1 MPPAMMSLTFRR
13 ATVQGG
19 QKLKEI
25 RNRRNIKIR
34 EVEEASQRIAKAK
47 GDKRFGISDT
57 WLTQIENGASEPSIC
72 KLFSLSAIY
81 RVKIADLMRF
91 YGVDSDEIEKYE
103 ITANP
108 RQTQLLPAEARGDN
122 HVIRFPVGSGPRQY
136 KTSLAPGTGE
146 TLGNAPVAPPQH
158 PDTRRISY
166 GYIGL
171 DDFTMYP
178 LIRPGSFVQID
189 SHQNKPQ
196 AMAWRNEYERP
207 IFFIELRDGYAC
219 GWCEVQGN
227 CLLIIPHHSS
237 PESTRSLAYP
247 REAEIVG
254 RVIGFG
260 TRCVDEE
267 FGCSEAAE
275 LRQQFKMKSIG
286 R

>member
-1 MPPAMMSLTFRR
+1 M
-13 ATVQGG
+13 QGG

-34 EVEEASQRIAKAK
+34 EVEEASRRIAEAK

-57 WLTQIENGASEPSIC
+57 WLTQIENGASEPSFC

-81 RVKIADLMRF
+81 RVKITDLMRL
-91 YGVDSDEIEKYE
+91 YGVDADEIGKYE
-103 ITANP
+103 TIANP
-108 RQTQLLPAEARGDN
+108 RLTRPLPAEARGDN
-122 HVIRFPVGSGPRQY
+122 HVIRFPVVSEPRQY
-136 KTSLAPGTGE
+136 KTGLAPGTSE
-146 TLGNAPVAPPQH
+146 TLGKSPVALLQH
-158 PDTRRISY
+158 PDARRVSH

-178 LIRPGSFVQID
+178 LIRPGSIVQID
-189 SHQNKPQ
+189 PRQNKPQ
-196 AMAWRNEYERP
+196 AVDWRNEYERP

-219 GWCEVQGN
+219 GWCELQGSH
-227 CLLIIPHHSS
+227 LLIIPHHSS
-237 PESTRSLAYP
+237 PESTRRFAYP

-267 FGCSEAAE
+267 LGRSETAE
-275 LRQQFKMKSIG
+275 LRKQLKMKNIG
-286 R
+286 RQ

>member
-1 MPPAMMSLTFRR
+1 
-13 ATVQGG
+13 VQGG

-25 RNRRNIKIR
+25 RNRRNIKTR
-34 EVEEASQRIAKAK
+34 EVEEASRRIADAK

-57 WLTQIENGASEPSIC
+57 WIVQIENGASEPSIC

-81 RVKIADLMRF
+81 HVKITDLMRL
-91 YGVDSDEIEKYE
+91 YGADADEIEKYE
-103 ITANP
+103 TIANP
-108 RQTQLLPAEARGDN
+108 RLTRLLPAEARGDN
-122 HVIRFPVGSGPRQY
+122 HVIRFPGGPEPRQY
-136 KTSLAPGTGE
+136 KTGLVPGKAE
-146 TLGNAPVAPPQH
+146 TLGEGPVAP
-158 PDTRRISY
+158 TRRPERRRIGY

-178 LIRPGSFVQID
+178 LIRPGSLVQID
-189 SHQNKPQ
+189 SSQTKPQ
-196 AMAWRNEYERP
+196 AIAWRNEYERP

-219 GWCEVQGN
+219 GWCELQWN
-227 CLLIIPHHSS
+227 HLLIMPHHSS
-237 PESTRSLAYP
+237 PESTRRFAYP

-275 LRQQFKMKSIG
+275 LWKQFKVKSIV

>member
-1 MPPAMMSLTFRR
+1 
-13 ATVQGG
+13 VQGG

-25 RNRRNIKIR
+25 RNSRNIKVR
-34 EVEEASQRIAKAK
+34 EVEEASQRIAEAK

-81 RVKIADLMRF
+81 HVKVTDLMRL
-91 YGVDSDEIEKYE
+91 YGVDADEIERYE
-103 ITANP
+103 TIATP
-108 RQTQLLPAEARGDN
+108 QLTRLLPAGARGDN
-122 HVIRFPVGSGPRQY
+122 RAIRFPPDPGPRQY
-136 KTSLAPGTGE
+136 KTSLAPRRTEMGGR
-146 TLGNAPVAPPQH
+146 APVAPPQH
-158 PDTRRISY
+158 PDARHISY

-189 SHQNKPQ
+189 ARQNKPQ
-196 AMAWRNEYERP
+196 PISWRNEYERP

-219 GWCEVQGN
+219 GWCELQGDH
-227 CLLIIPHHSS
+227 LLIIPYHSS
-237 PESTRSLAYP
+237 PESTRRFAYP

-260 TRCVDEE
+260 TRCVDEGV
-267 FGCSEAAE
+267 GCLAD
-275 LRQQFKMKSIG
+275 I
-286 R
+286 

>member
-1 MPPAMMSLTFRR
+1 
-13 ATVQGG
+13 VQGG

-34 EVEEASQRIAKAK
+34 EVEEASRRIAEAK

-81 RVKIADLMRF
+81 HVKITDLMRL
-91 YGVDSDEIEKYE
+91 YGVDADEIEKYE
-103 ITANP
+103 PIANP
-108 RQTQLLPAEARGDN
+108 RQTRLLPAEARGCD
-122 HVIRFPVGSGPRQY
+122 HVIRFPVGSGSGPRQY
-136 KTSLAPGTGE
+136 KTSLAPGTAE
-146 TLGNAPVAPPQH
+146 TLGKAPVAPPCRS
-158 PDTRRISY
+158 DTRRVSY

-189 SHQNKPQ
+189 PRQNKPQ
-196 AMAWRNEYERP
+196 AVAWRNEYERP

-219 GWCEVQGN
+219 GWCELQGN
-227 CLLIIPHHSS
+227 YLLIIPHHSS
-237 PESTRSLAYP
+237 PESTRRFAYP

-267 FGCSEAAE
+267 FGCSETAE
-275 LRQQFKMKSIG
+275 LRKQFKMKSIG
-286 R
+286 W

>member
-1 MPPAMMSLTFRR
+1 
-13 ATVQGG
+13 VQGS

-57 WLTQIENGASEPSIC
+57 WLTQIENGTSEPSIC

-81 RVKIADLMRF
+81 RVKIADLMRL
-91 YGVDSDEIEKYE
+91 YGVDSDEIENYE

-108 RQTQLLPAEARGDN
+108 RQTQLLPAQARGDSQ
-122 HVIRFPVGSGPRQY
+122 VIRFPVGSGSR
-136 KTSLAPGTGE
+136 KTYLAPGMAE
-146 TLGNAPVAPPQH
+146 TLGNGPVASPQH
-158 PDTRRISY
+158 PDTQRISY

-196 AMAWRNEYERP
+196 AIAWRNEYERP

-219 GWCEVQGN
+219 GWCEVQGDH
-227 CLLIIPHHSS
+227 LLIIPHHSS
-237 PESTRSLAYP
+237 PESTRRLAHP

-260 TRCVDEE
+260 THCVDEE
-267 FGCSEAAE
+267 FDCSETAD
-275 LRQQFKMKSIG
+275 LRKQFKMKSIG

>member
-1 MPPAMMSLTFRR
+1 MQS
-13 ATVQGG
+13 G

-34 EVEEASQRIAKAK
+34 EVEEASRRIAEAK

-81 RVKIADLMRF
+81 HMKITDLMRL
-91 YGVDSDEIEKYE
+91 YGVDADEIEKYE
-103 ITANP
+103 TIANP
-108 RQTQLLPAEARGDN
+108 RLTQPLSAEARGDN

-136 KTSLAPGTGE
+136 KTRLAPGTAE
-146 TLGNAPVAPPQH
+146 TLGKAPVAPSRR
-158 PDTRRISY
+158 PDTRRVSY

-189 SHQNKPQ
+189 SRQNKPQ
-196 AMAWRNEYERP
+196 AIAWRNEYERP

-219 GWCEVQGN
+219 GWCEFQGN
-227 CLLIIPHHSS
+227 HLLIIPHHSS
-237 PESTRSLAYP
+237 PGSTRRFAYP
-247 REAEIVG
+247 REAEVVG

-267 FGCSEAAE
+267 FDCSETAE
-275 LRQQFKMKSIG
+275 LRKQFKMRSIG

>member
-1 MPPAMMSLTFRR
+1 
-13 ATVQGG
+13 VQGG

-34 EVEEASQRIAKAK
+34 EVEEASRRIAEAK

-57 WLTQIENGASEPSIC
+57 WLTQIENGASEPNIC

-81 RVKIADLMRF
+81 HVKITDLMQL
-91 YGVDSDEIEKYE
+91 YGVDADEIEKYE
-103 ITANP
+103 TIANP

-122 HVIRFPVGSGPRQY
+122 RVIRFLVGSGSGPRQY
-136 KTSLAPGTGE
+136 KTSLAPETAE
-146 TLGNAPVAPPQH
+146 TLGKAPVALPQR

-166 GYIGL
+166 GYIGF

-178 LIRPGSFVQID
+178 LIRPGSFVEID
-189 SHQNKPQ
+189 PRQNKPQ
-196 AMAWRNEYERP
+196 AIAWRNEYERP

-219 GWCEVQGN
+219 GWCELQGN
-227 CLLIIPHHSS
+227 HLLIIPHHSS
-237 PESTRSLAYP
+237 PESTRRFAYP

-267 FGCSEAAE
+267 FGGSETAE
-275 LRQQFKMKSIG
+275 LRKQFKMKSIG

>member
-1 MPPAMMSLTFRR
+1 
-13 ATVQGG
+13 VQGG

-25 RNRRNIKIR
+25 RNRRNIKVR
-34 EVEEASQRIAKAK
+34 EVEEASQRIAEAK
-47 GDKRFGISDT
+47 GDKRFSISDT

-81 RVKIADLMRF
+81 HVKVTDLMRL
-91 YGVDSDEIEKYE
+91 YGVDADEIKKYE
-103 ITANP
+103 TIANP
-108 RQTQLLPAEARGDN
+108 QLTQLLPAEARGDN
-122 HVIRFPVGSGPRQY
+122 RTIRFPSDSVPRQY
-136 KTSLAPGTGE
+136 KTSLAPRVAEMGRQS
-146 TLGNAPVAPPQH
+146 PVAPPQRL
-158 PDTRRISY
+158 DTRRISY

-189 SHQNKPQ
+189 SRQNRPQ
-196 AMAWRNEYERP
+196 PIAWRNEYERP

-219 GWCEVQGN
+219 GWCELQGSH
-227 CLLIIPHHSS
+227 LLIIPHHSS
-237 PESTRSLAYP
+237 PESTRRFAYP

-267 FGCSEAAE
+267 SGGSETTE
-275 LRQQFKMKSIG
+275 LRKQFKMRIVG